1 MRVKRLRR
9 FNHLLQIKISDAHS
23 LKLREASVRTGVNMA
38 ELARLSLRLG
48 LPKLLAKLPE
58 VTND

>member
-1 MRVKRLRR
+1 MRTKKLNR
-9 FNHLLQIKISDAHS
+9 LLQVKISES
-23 LKLREASVRTGVNMA
+23 YQNTLREASEKTGVNVA

-58 VTND
+58 VTNE

>member
-1 MRVKRLRR
+1 
-9 FNHLLQIKISDAHS
+9 LQVKISES
-23 LKLREASVRTGVNMA
+23 YQNTLREASEKTGVNVA

-58 VTND
+58 VTNE

>member
-1 MRVKRLRR
+1 MRTKRLDK
-9 FNHLLQIKISDAHS
+9 LLQIKITESYQNT
-23 LKLREASVRTGVNMA
+23 LREASEKTGVNVA